1 MKLGKVVGTVVST
14 QKLECL
20 EGIKLLLVQPLDE
33 HGNEIGDALVAMD
46 PVQAGEGDTV
56 FYESSKEAAQ
66 AFTDWFQPGDVA
78 IFGIVDHVDLQEG
91 VNPGEGV

>member
-14 QKLECL
+14 QKLEVL
-20 EGIKLLLVQPLDE
+20 EGIKLLLVQPTDE
-33 HGNEIGDALVAMD
+33 HGNDRGEVLVAMD

-66 AFTDWFQPGDVA
+66 AFNEWFQPGDVA
-78 IFGIVDHVDLQEG
+78 IFGIVDHVDLAQKETG
-91 VNPGEGV
+91 SK